1 MMQQMLL
8 GNSVINE
15 VEIGDWVPSQGGYY
29 AGLLTTGTESFDN
42 LDPAGTQYHVYIA
55 EKSVSQ
61 SLGQYKTSAS
71 CDGGHTY
78 PGDTTAPNAAWS
90 GYFNT
95 YQSSVA
101 NAGASHP
108 IFNTVQNLS
117 ITVDGNV
124 FDDWYIPAHQ
134 EAGVVYGNLEN
145 ATGWQSSS
153 QAFDTSSAGSSND
166 KGELWTST
174 GDSCNNTG
182 VLTSAGKWFANNG
195 IVYGYPKND
204 TSSIRPVR
212 RVPVSSSESALTGQV
227 AYTTPG
233 TYTWTAPAN
242 ITSVCVVCVGG
253 GGKGGGA
260 GGGGGG
266 LGWRNNI
273 TVTPGS
279 NYTVVVGAA
288 GTTSVDGGDSYF
300 SNTGTVRGEG
310 GHSVVPTDSTGG
322 GYFGDGGGNG
332 GNGSSA
338 TNWGGGGGGA
348 GGYSGNGGNAGT
360 GSGSAGSGGAGGG
373 GAGHSDIDS
382 NDTKRKGGGGGGVG
396 ILGEGSSGAGAPSTT
411 YGGDGGEGGSGGGDG
426 SDSSTHDGGDGG
438 AYGGGSGGTND
449 ITGNYSGDPGTGAV
463 RIIWGAGRAFPSTH
477 TGDL

>member
-29 AGLLTTGTESFDN
+29 AGLITTGTESFDN

-124 FDDWYIPAHQ
+124 FDDWYIPAFQ

-153 QAFDTSSAGSSND
+153 QAFDT
-166 KGELWTST
+166 
-174 GDSCNNTG
+174 
-182 VLTSAGKWFANNG
+182 
-195 IVYGYPKND
+195 Y
-204 TSSIRPVR
+204 
-212 RVPVSSSESALTGQV
+212 
-227 AYTTPG
+227 
-233 TYTWTAPAN
+233 
-242 ITSVCVVCVGG
+242 
-253 GGKGGGA
+253 
-260 GGGGGG
+260 
-266 LGWRNNI
+266 
-273 TVTPGS
+273 
-279 NYTVVVGAA
+279 
-288 GTTSVDGGDSYF
+288 
-300 SNTGTVRGEG
+300 
-310 GHSVVPTDSTGG
+310 
-322 GYFGDGGGNG
+322 
-332 GNGSSA
+332 
-338 TNWGGGGGGA
+338 
-348 GGYSGNGGNAGT
+348 
-360 GSGSAGSGGAGGG
+360 
-373 GAGHSDIDS
+373 
-382 NDTKRKGGGGGGVG
+382 
-396 ILGEGSSGAGAPSTT
+396 
-411 YGGDGGEGGSGGGDG
+411 
-426 SDSSTHDGGDGG
+426 
-438 AYGGGSGGTND
+438 
-449 ITGNYSGDPGTGAV
+449 
-463 RIIWGAGRAFPSTH
+463 
-477 TGDL
+477 

>member
-29 AGLLTTGTESFDN
+29 AGLITTGTESFDN

-124 FDDWYIPAHQ
+124 FDDWYIPAFQ

-182 VLTSAGKWFANNG
+182 VLTSAGKWFQNNG
-195 IVYGYPKND
+195 LVYGYPKND

-227 AYTTPG
+227 EYTTPG

-253 GGKGGGA
+253 GGVGNDAADGGGA
-260 GGGGGG
+260 GGGGG
-266 LGWRNNI
+266 LGYKNNI
-273 TVTPGS
+273 SVTPGQS
-279 NYTVVVGAA
+279 YTVVVGAA
-288 GTTSVDGGDSYF
+288 AAVQSGGGGADSYF
-300 SNTGTVRGEG
+300 INTSTVK
-310 GHSVVPTDSTGG
+310 GG
-322 GYFGDGGGNG
+322 GGWGSTTSNGGSGGTYTGDGGGNG
-332 GNGSSA
+332 GAGGDGGD
-338 TNWGGGGGGA
+338 TYEGGGGGA
-348 GGYSGNGGNAGT
+348 GGYSGNGGDG
-360 GSGSAGSGGAGGG
+360 GSGNGSTHPNDAGASGRGSNGSGGSGGGGGYGGGYEGGGVGLQGEGSSGLGCGNYTGVQCFGNGTPGSGGTNSTYGGG
-373 GAGHSDIDS
+373 GAGA
-382 NDTKRKGGGGGGVG
+382 G
-396 ILGEGSSGAGAPSTT
+396 GAG
-411 YGGDGGEGGSGGGDG
+411 GS
-426 SDSSTHDGGDGG
+426 
-438 AYGGGSGGTND
+438 
-449 ITGNYSGDPGTGAV
+449 GAV